1 MKMKIN
7 FLDNEIKFIDG
18 YINNIEVENKKYFFR
33 IINNLLLINDEYND
47 EILFFDDNYKE
58 INLTNKMNIVIDYFN
73 IDFNNKKYLT
83 ETYKLVSEQLKEENK
98 KKINN
103 EYRKIVS
110 SLKTILNKIDI
121 PITINEELDITSL
134 LKMFK
139 LSINSKDEIIEKLL
153 LLIDIEKIFHINKL
167 LIFVNLKQYLT
178 KEELKELYK
187 YSIYNNVKILLI
199 DSECYGT
206 CNEFEKK
213 LIIDENLEEFV
224 L

>member
-33 IINNLLLINDEYND
+33 IINNLLLKNNDNND
-47 EILFFDDNYKE
+47 EILFFDENFEE
-58 INLTNKMNIVIDYFN
+58 INFTNKLNIIIDYFN

-83 ETYKLVSEQLKEENK
+83 EVNKLFIEQLTEDNR

-103 EYRKIVS
+103 EYRKIIS
-110 SLKTILNKIDI
+110 LLKTNLNKIDI
-121 PITINEELDITSL
+121 PITINDEIDIISL
-134 LKMFK
+134 LKIFK

>member
-47 EILFFDDNYKE
+47 EILFFDENFEE
-58 INLTNKMNIVIDYFN
+58 INFTNKLNIIIDYFN

-83 ETYKLVSEQLKEENK
+83 EVNKLFIEQLTEDNR

-103 EYRKIVS
+103 EYKKIIS
-110 SLKTILNKIDI
+110 LLKTNLNKIDI
-121 PITINEELDITSL
+121 PITINDEIDIISL
-134 LKMFK
+134 LKIFK

-167 LIFVNLKQYLT
+167 LIFVNLKQYLS

-187 YSIYNNVKILLI
+187 YSIYNNIKILLI
-199 DSECYGT
+199 DSQCYGT

-213 LIIDENLEEFV
+213 LIIDENLEEYM

>member
-33 IINNLLLINDEYND
+33 IINNLFLTNVEYND

-83 ETYKLVSEQLKEENK
+83 ETYKLVSEQLTEENR

-134 LKMFK
+134 QKIFK
-139 LSINSKDEIIEKLL
+139 LSINNKDEIIEKLL

-167 LIFVNLKQYLT
+167 LIFVNLKQYLS

>member
-58 INLTNKMNIVIDYFN
+58 INLTNKLNIIIDYFN

-83 ETYKLVSEQLKEENK
+83 EVNKLFIEQLTEDNR

-103 EYRKIVS
+103 EYKKIIS
-110 SLKTILNKIDI
+110 LLKTNLNKIDI
-121 PITINEELDITSL
+121 PITINDEIDIISL
-134 LKMFK
+134 LKIFK

-167 LIFVNLKQYLT
+167 LIFVNLKQYLS

-187 YSIYNNVKILLI
+187 YSIYNNIKILLI
-199 DSECYGT
+199 DSQCYGT

-213 LIIDENLEEFV
+213 LIIDENLEEYM

>member
-83 ETYKLVSEQLKEENK
+83 ETYKLVSEQLTEENR

-187 YSIYNNVKILLI
+187 YSIYNNIKILLI

>member
-83 ETYKLVSEQLKEENK
+83 EVNKLFIEQLTEDN
-98 KKINN
+98 
-103 EYRKIVS
+103 R
-110 SLKTILNKIDI
+110 
-121 PITINEELDITSL
+121 
-134 LKMFK
+134 
-139 LSINSKDEIIEKLL
+139 
-153 LLIDIEKIFHINKL
+153 
-167 LIFVNLKQYLT
+167 
-178 KEELKELYK
+178 
-187 YSIYNNVKILLI
+187 
-199 DSECYGT
+199 
-206 CNEFEKK
+206 KK
-213 LIIDENLEEFV
+213 LIMSIEK
-224 L
+224 

>member
-1 MKMKIN
+1 
-7 FLDNEIKFIDG
+7 
-18 YINNIEVENKKYFFR
+18 
-33 IINNLLLINDEYND
+33 
-47 EILFFDDNYKE
+47 
-58 INLTNKMNIVIDYFN
+58 
-73 IDFNNKKYLT
+73 
-83 ETYKLVSEQLKEENK
+83 
-98 KKINN
+98 
-103 EYRKIVS
+103 
-110 SLKTILNKIDI
+110 
-121 PITINEELDITSL
+121 
-134 LKMFK
+134 MFK

>member
-58 INLTNKMNIVIDYFN
+58 INLTNKLNIIIDYFN

-83 ETYKLVSEQLKEENK
+83 EVNKLFIEQLTEDNR

-103 EYRKIVS
+103 EYKKIVS

-153 LLIDIEKIFHINKL
+153 LLIDIEKMFHVNKL
-167 LIFVNLKQYLT
+167 LVFVNLKQYLS